1 LATYIVT
8 AQNWNDPDFWASIEP
23 TGNGH
28 TLDFSALG
36 ADFGFGYFPFWGAAM
51 ITYQGVQYIIGDSTR
66 TGGSTFLLGGS
77 TTYSQFSRIVGTQGP
92 DWIVGTAGDEEIFA
106 SGGWNTVFA
115 GDGNDTIGAQ
125 GGNDRIVAGRGNDI
139 VYAGGGSNTV
149 DLGDGDDMF
158 NSNDAEP
165 GTDRVFGG
173 RGNDLIDGG
182 AGNDVLI
189 GGAGNDTILGG
200 AGNDVIHGDGSFED
214 IRAQADFES
223 GIPSWITTPGG
234 APITA
239 HGTLTDG
246 TRFLGPFAGD
256 LAGSEVAR
264 ATVALTPGAPYAV
277 ITFDVLRI
285 DTWDR
290 DGPSGTDERLVV
302 YLNGTPAF
310 SYIPD
315 WTYWGSPVFTGSFPG
330 GTWSVTPTPTAHLH
344 GNPGVLDRLYQ
355 VRIVLDDPPDT
366 ITIGWGAVL
375 NQPIQDESLGIDNLR
390 IVSTDD
396 SGDQPGNDTIFGGDG
411 NDTIFGG
418 RGDDTVDGGSGDDTI
433 EGGSGNDTITT
444 GTGRDTVVLTR
455 GGGWDVVTDLDITRM
470 PDGFTRDRLDLSGL
484 RGGSGPGGLVRWKD
498 IVITQTAQGDAI
510 LQFPEGERLTLL
522 GVPPSAIAL
531 APDAQALGIPCFTPG
546 TLIRTP
552 GGESPVERLRPGD
565 LVLTRDDGPQPI
577 RFVAMRRLGPE
588 ELAATPALRPVRI
601 GAGAF
606 GNDRPLLVS
615 PQHGVLVARADGS
628 EGLARAI
635 QLARM
640 KGGKVRVAEGARSVT
655 YIHLVFDRH
664 QVVFSNGLAT
674 ESFYPGARALAG
686 LAPDAREEFA
696 RLFPDIAA
704 RGLPAYGP
712 SARPYLRR
720 PDLPRHLA
728 ALRLPRA

>member
-1 LATYIVT
+1 MATYSATIH
-8 AQNWNDPDFWASIEP
+8 NWNDPAFWASVQP
-23 TGNGH
+23 SGNGH
-28 TLDFSALG
+28 LLDFSAL
-36 ADFGFGYFPFWGAAM
+36 P
-51 ITYQGVQYIIGDSTR
+51 
-66 TGGSTFLLGGS
+66 STFSVLYDGPAGVFMLSDGFSTFTVGSDGHGGPVDAHLGGGATS
-77 TTYSQFSRIVGTQGP
+77 LSQFSSVWGTQGA
-92 DWIVGTAGDEEIFA
+92 DVMTARAGQSVFASEGDNVVTGTAGDDVI
-106 SGGWNTVFA
+106 GGQ
-115 GDGNDTIGAQ
+115 GGNDTIRAGA
-125 GGNDRIVAGRGNDI
+125 GNDI
-139 VYAGGGSNTV
+139 VFAGGGANTV
-149 DLGDGDDMF
+149 DLGDGDDTF
-158 NSNDAEP
+158 QSNDAEP

-173 RGNDLIDGG
+173 RGNDWIN
-182 AGNDVLI
+182 A
-189 GGAGNDTILGG
+189 GAGNDTLIGGSGNDTLSGG
-200 AGNDVIHGDGSFED
+200 AGDDVIHGDGSFED
-214 IRAQADFES
+214 TRAEADFES

-239 HGTLTDG
+239 HGTLADG
-246 TRFLGPFAGD
+246 TRFLGPFAGN
-256 LAGSEVAR
+256 GTGTEVAR

-277 ITFDVLRI
+277 ITFDFLKI
-285 DTWDR
+285 DSWDR
-290 DGPSGTDERLVV
+290 DGQWGTDERLVV
-302 YLNGTPAF
+302 YLNGAPQF
-310 SYIPD
+310 SYTPD
-315 WTYWGSPVFTGSFPG
+315 WWYPDGFVAAGSFAG
-330 GTWSVTPTPTAHLH
+330 GSWTVTPEPAAHLGGH
-344 GNPGVLDRLYQ
+344 PASTDRLYR
-355 VRIVLDDPPDT
+355 VRIVLDDPPNT
-366 ITIGWGAVL
+366 LVLGWGAVL
-375 NQPIQDESLGIDNLR
+375 NQPIHDESLGIDNLR
-390 IVSTDD
+390 IVSTDE
-396 SGDQPGNDTIFGGDG
+396 SGDEPGNDTIFGGDG
-411 NDTIFGG
+411 DDTIFGG
-418 RGDDTVDGGSGDDTI
+418 RGDDTI

-470 PDGFTRDRLDLSGL
+470 PDGFTRDRLDVSGL

-552 GGESPVERLRPGD
+552 QGELPVERLRPGD

-577 RFVAMRRLGPE
+577 RFVAMRRLGAE

-674 ESFYPGARALAG
+674 ESFYPGTRALAG
-686 LAPDAREEFA
+686 LAPAAREEFA